1 MFTFLLLL
9 PVSSSTPCD
18 FLHCKGEGGL
28 VFGNWVNLY
37 FVSNIASGMVSG
49 DWTLKPNFRDLN
61 CHGFVRENFLIMI
74 ITKQNALIRCLPLL
88 DEHYNPIRME
98 CQGECVA
105 LNATCRLNMSS
116 QLRQKLFTFDT
127 KRNCRTPP
135 HFSNVNSTHYGWNV
149 MLNALG

>member
-105 LNATCRLNMSS
+105 LNATCRFFLHC
-116 QLRQKLFTFDT
+116 LDCQKLFTLPCST
-127 KRNCRTPP
+127 IHRSTP
-135 HFSNVNSTHYGWNV
+135 HFFIFNFQSTKS
-149 MLNALG
+149 